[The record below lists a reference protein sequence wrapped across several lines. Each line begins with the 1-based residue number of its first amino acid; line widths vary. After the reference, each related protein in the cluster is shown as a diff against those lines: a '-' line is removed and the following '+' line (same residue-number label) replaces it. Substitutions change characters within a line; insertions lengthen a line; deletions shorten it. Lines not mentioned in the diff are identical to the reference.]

1 MKKALVI
8 LLALTMVMSMF
19 AMVPASAADE
29 ELAVG
34 QVAADYK
41 PEGEAI
47 KTADDFYNMKAD
59 GKYYLDADITIDDS
73 YYDSFTGTFDGNGK
87 TITTSATIF
96 DYLDGTVKNLTV
108 SGAVTLEAA
117 LMGVIEDN
125 VTGVLAHF
133 AAVNANATIDNVC
146 NMAPITSYA
155 TGAAGLIGRGCD
167 SSEFVLT
174 ITNCV
179 NYGNVTTNVATT
191 SNYDCGGIIAQHRGV
206 KANSEPQLII
216 DNCVNNG
223 TINADGRPGGICG
236 NVDSSA
242 KITNCTNNGPIQAI
256 YNYCGGIAGRFGA
269 SDYTAATFVVE
280 NCVNNADLYQS
291 CSKVNPDGT
300 NPYKNA
306 QIGGVVGYMGNVKSI
321 SFKNCVNNGNI
332 HAESKMPVI
341 NFGGI
346 SGGHE
351 KDTGNM
357 QTSLIYENCVNNGKI
372 SADDLLNPTAA
383 KNAQVAGIAAY
394 AVAKEVKFIN
404 CVNAGDVSAS
414 IIGGSGTIKV
424 GGICANVQNYGTNSV
439 VAYSCINTGNVSG
452 SCESSKATSAD
463 NQVAGLFGYVLADT
477 TKGVDIQY
485 CITTGN
491 ITGTK
496 MTAGLVGY
504 LNSGKSTIR
513 YNIIAGKIVSKY
525 PAVVLQQGEN
535 TGSFNY
541 QDYFTFNYDG
551 KDYYFQTPYNADK
564 FTISGTTVTP
574 VYTIQVGGSGHKNQ
588 VEVSDGSTAPANT
601 WCYWVDGVDQ
611 YWFKPA
617 AEGTV
622 SIDGTKAYVGGVE
635 QEVAFAG
642 IQVFDTNTASRALVW
657 SNKCNFEIKAEE
669 NAIEAGAAGVDYVM
683 GALNT
688 FGPSV
693 IKNETANKY
702 TKAQFASGEVALA
715 LNEMIG
721 ETVFYQNLNADLF
734 VVDAYPTTDSTH
746 AKVVEVGGVI
756 GNQLFDMN
764 NDSGSPATG
773 DAIVYVVVALAV
785 STISL
790 AAVAVCKKIKE
801 N

>member
-133 AAVNANATIDNVC
+133 AAVNANTTIDNVC

-155 TGAAGLIGRGCD
+155 TGAAGLVGRGCD
-167 SSEFVLT
+167 GSEFILT

-191 SNYDCGGIIAQHRGV
+191 SNYDCGGIIAQHCGV

-216 DNCVNNG
+216 DNCANNG

-256 YNYCGGIAGRFGA
+256 YNYCGGIAARLGR
-269 SDYTAATFVVE
+269 SDYTSSVFVVE
-280 NCVNNADLYQS
+280 NCVNNGDMFQS
-291 CSKVNPDGT
+291 CTKLNPDGT

-332 HAESKMPVI
+332 DAVCKMSVA

-351 KDTGNM
+351 KDEKNM
-357 QTSLIYENCVNNGKI
+357 QAAISYENCVNTGNITAEDMMNGKNI
-372 SADDLLNPTAA
+372 TLG
-383 KNAQVAGIAAY
+383 GIAAY
-394 AVAKEVKFIN
+394 VCAAGVKFIN
-404 CVNAGDVSAS
+404 CTNTGDVS
-414 IIGGSGTIKV
+414 GKV
-424 GGICANVQNYGTNSV
+424 VDGKGVVKAGGICGNVQNYSSGHVIANTLT
-439 VAYSCINTGNVSG
+439 NTGNVTVDCQG
-452 SCESSKATSAD
+452 TNHNSAD
-463 NQVAGLFGYVLADT
+463 NQASGIFGYVLAGT
-477 TKGVDIQY
+477 TKGVDMQY
-485 CITTGN
+485 CVTTGV
-491 ITGTK
+491 ITGNK
-496 MTAGLVGY
+496 MVSGLVGY
-504 LNSGKSTIR
+504 LNSGKSIVR
-513 YNIIAGKIVSKY
+513 YNIVAGKIVSTDE
-525 PAVVLQQGEN
+525 AIVLNQGEN
-535 TGSFNY
+535 TGSYNY
-541 QDYFTFNYDG
+541 RDYFTFNYDG

-574 VYTIQVGGSGHKNQ
+574 VYTIQVGGSGHKTQ
-588 VEVSDGSTAPANT
+588 TEVTDGATAPANT
-601 WCYWVDGVDQ
+601 WCYWKVGADQ

-622 SIDGTKAYVGGVE
+622 TIDGTKAYVGGVE
-635 QEVAFAG
+635 QTVAFAG
-642 IQVFDTNTASRALVW
+642 IQVFETNTSSRALLW
-657 SNKCNFEIKAEE
+657 SDKNNFEIKAEE
-669 NAIEAGAAGVDYVM
+669 NAIEAGISGVDYVM
-683 GALNT
+683 GAINT

-702 TKAQFASGEVALA
+702 TKAQFASGEVALT

-734 VVDAYPTTDSTH
+734 VVDAYPTTDSAH